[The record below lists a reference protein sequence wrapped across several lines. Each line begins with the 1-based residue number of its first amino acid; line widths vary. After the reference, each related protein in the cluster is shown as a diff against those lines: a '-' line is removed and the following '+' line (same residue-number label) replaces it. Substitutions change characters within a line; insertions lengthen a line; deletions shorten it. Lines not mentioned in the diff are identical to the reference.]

1 MCEGDFGD
9 RKCHRTSQAENLVGG
24 WQVISQGFVYNNQS
38 KIKLINISITSLDYK
53 AMLPFHK
60 STLNLN
66 ISRIISNIDF
76 DIFKGSTFQMMFVH
90 KSIYLLPCFLGTPTK
105 IKTNVYAAP
114 A

>member
-53 AMLPFHK
+53 AMLPHHK
-60 STLNLN
+60 STLDLD

-76 DIFKGSTFQMMFVH
+76 DIFEGFRNEMLFDQ
-90 KSIYLLPCFLGTPTK
+90 KSIYLLPCFLGTPMK
-105 IKTNVYAAP
+105 IKTNGYAAP